1 MGTGRMDKNSHD
13 SLRVG
18 AGNDDKVNEDWFLED
33 NTSQMALV
41 PHPHLQPSFSFQEM
55 RPPTSV
61 EHRTV
66 QLQGTARLLSTFA

>member
-41 PHPHLQPSFSFQEM
+41 PYYNFMYHAVSH
-55 RPPTSV
+55 TKN
-61 EHRTV
+61 
-66 QLQGTARLLSTFA
+66 